1 MKDITFTTII
11 KQWQHS
17 THTCFTMLFTH
28 KQDFYVWQSQ
38 ERTQKNPYKEQI
50 THFIRLSLSCFLLPQ
65 IGAHYYSFQF
75 DYSQHVYGYHT
86 HTLHT
91 VNNLTETIANWILNV
106 FNAALKLIR
115 WNVLFVVSKWID
127 HLQAKNHYTI
137 EAHHIV
143 MHRHGSA
150 PTHNSNLRARVALA
164 CSCSCSCICK
174 LNWKNTLL
182 VYVNY
187 VCMFVYS
194 SQ

>member
-1 MKDITFTTII
+1 MYGSRKKEHKKIRTKNRLHILFAFHLAAFYSPRLERIIIVFNLTI
-11 KQWQHS
+11 HS
-17 THTCFTMLFTH
+17 MC
-28 KQDFYVWQSQ
+28 
-38 ERTQKNPYKEQI
+38 I
-50 THFIRLSLSCFLLPQ
+50 
-65 IGAHYYSFQF
+65 
-75 DYSQHVYGYHT
+75 VYGYHA

-194 SQ
+194 LQ